1 MSPNHPHITKL
12 TEEHGQTMTETAVLL
27 ALIVLIVMV
36 AVSIFGTSLAN
47 LWNQLSSALPTG

>member
-1 MSPNHPHITKL
+1 MSPNRPYITDL

-36 AVSIFGTSLAN
+36 AVAIFGTSLAN